1 MASYQY
7 VYVMQNLTKVFP
19 NGKELFK
26 GITLSFLPGAK
37 IGVLGVNGAGK
48 STTMNIITGYLASTD
63 GSVTINGHDI
73 LEDAEAAK
81 KNIGYL
87 PELPPLYFDMTV
99 KEYLAFAAELKKI
112 PKAERKNQISR
123 VCATTKLDAVQNRLI
138 KNLSKGYR
146 QRVGLA
152 QALLGSPEILIL
164 DEPTV
169 GLDPKQIL
177 EIRDLIKELGKEH
190 TVILSSHILSEI
202 SAVCD
207 YVLILSHGKLVASDT
222 LENLTSL
229 MQGQNSL
236 IVTVK
241 SSKEQLKEILRGIT
255 AVKEFHFMG
264 DCEEEHCVK
273 AEIKTDPSSDIRELL
288 FYQLAEKN
296 LPILAMSA
304 NAFLEDRR
312 KSLESGMNG
321 HISKPVDYDEVRRII
336 GEHLWAVRSH

>member
-1 MASYQY
+1 M
-7 VYVMQNLTKVFP
+7 
-19 NGKELFK
+19 
-26 GITLSFLPGAK
+26 
-37 IGVLGVNGAGK
+37 
-48 STTMNIITGYLASTD
+48 
-63 GSVTINGHDI
+63 
-73 LEDAEAAK
+73 
-81 KNIGYL
+81 
-87 PELPPLYFDMTV
+87 
-99 KEYLAFAAELKKI
+99 
-112 PKAERKNQISR
+112 
-123 VCATTKLDAVQNRLI
+123 
-138 KNLSKGYR
+138 
-146 QRVGLA
+146 
-152 QALLGSPEILIL
+152 LGSPEILIL

-255 AVKEFHFMG
+255 AVKEFHFTG

-273 AEIKTDPSSDIRELL
+273 AEIKPIL
-288 FYQLAEKN
+288 
-296 LPILAMSA
+296 LPISG
-304 NAFLEDRR
+304 NCFSISWQKRIFR
-312 KSLESGMNG
+312 SLPCS
-321 HISKPVDYDEVRRII
+321 
-336 GEHLWAVRSH
+336 L

>member
-1 MASYQY
+1 
-7 VYVMQNLTKVFP
+7 MQP
-19 NGKELFK
+19 Q
-26 GITLSFLPGAK
+26 
-37 IGVLGVNGAGK
+37 
-48 STTMNIITGYLASTD
+48 TGCRTEPSD
-63 GSVTINGHDI
+63 
-73 LEDAEAAK
+73 
-81 KNIGYL
+81 
-87 PELPPLYFDMTV
+87 
-99 KEYLAFAAELKKI
+99 
-112 PKAERKNQISR
+112 Q
-123 VCATTKLDAVQNRLI
+123 
-138 KNLSKGYR
+138 NLSKGYR

-255 AVKEFHFMG
+255 AVKEFHFM
-264 DCEEEHCVK
+264 
-273 AEIKTDPSSDIRELL
+273 SD
-288 FYQLAEKN
+288 AKKN
-296 LPILAMSA
+296 I
-304 NAFLEDRR
+304 
-312 KSLESGMNG
+312 
-321 HISKPVDYDEVRRII
+321 V
-336 GEHLWAVRSH
+336 

>member
-1 MASYQY
+1 MIE
-7 VYVMQNLTKVFP
+7 VRHLTKRYGDTLAVDDLNFTI
-19 NGKELFK
+19 EK
-26 GITLSFLPGAK
+26 GRIYGFLGP
-37 IGVLGVNGAGK
+37 NGAGK

-123 VCATTKLDAVQNRLI
+123 VSATTKLDAVQNRLI

-241 SSKEQLKEILRGIT
+241 SSKRTAERNSARHHSRERISLYGRLRRRTLCKSRDQNRSFFRYPGTAFLSAGRKE
-255 AVKEFHFMG
+255 
-264 DCEEEHCVK
+264 
-273 AEIKTDPSSDIRELL
+273 SSDPCHAACETVTGR
-288 FYQLAEKN
+288 Y
-296 LPILAMSA
+296 LPRT
-304 NAFLEDRR
+304 DCR
-312 KSLESGMNG
+312 
-321 HISKPVDYDEVRRII
+321 
-336 GEHLWAVRSH
+336 

>member
-1 MASYQY
+1 MIE
-7 VYVMQNLTKVFP
+7 VRHLTKRYGDTLAVDDLNFTI
-19 NGKELFK
+19 EK
-26 GITLSFLPGAK
+26 GRIYGFLGP
-37 IGVLGVNGAGK
+37 NGAGK

-123 VCATTKLDAVQNRLI
+123 VSATTKLDAVQNRLI

-169 GLDPKQIL
+169 GLDQN
-177 EIRDLIKELGKEH
+177 RSWRS
-190 TVILSSHILSEI
+190 VI
-202 SAVCD
+202 
-207 YVLILSHGKLVASDT
+207 
-222 LENLTSL
+222 
-229 MQGQNSL
+229 
-236 IVTVK
+236 
-241 SSKEQLKEILRGIT
+241 
-255 AVKEFHFMG
+255 
-264 DCEEEHCVK
+264 
-273 AEIKTDPSSDIRELL
+273 
-288 FYQLAEKN
+288 
-296 LPILAMSA
+296 
-304 NAFLEDRR
+304 
-312 KSLESGMNG
+312 
-321 HISKPVDYDEVRRII
+321 
-336 GEHLWAVRSH
+336 